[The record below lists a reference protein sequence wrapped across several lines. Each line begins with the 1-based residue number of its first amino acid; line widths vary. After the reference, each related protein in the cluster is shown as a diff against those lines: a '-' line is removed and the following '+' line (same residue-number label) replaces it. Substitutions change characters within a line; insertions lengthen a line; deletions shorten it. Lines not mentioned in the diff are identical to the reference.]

1 MIHNYGMF
9 SVEGNNA
16 VHLIVE
22 NALKNNLRWIDVY
35 RELQDLSFTEG
46 FEEAMDTE
54 VREIVYEMLESTDN
68 FYDGDDSDGQPDE
81 AQEWHDFDPD
91 C

>member
-22 NALKNNLRWIDVY
+22 NALENNLRWIDVY

-68 FYDGDDSDGQPDE
+68 FYDSNDSDGQPDE
-81 AQEWHDFDPD
+81 AQEWHDYDPD

>member
-35 RELQDLSFTEG
+35 RELQELSNREG
-46 FEEAMDTE
+46 YEEAMDTA
-54 VREIVYEMLESTDN
+54 VREVVYDALCYKDE
-68 FYDGDDSDGQPDE
+68 FYNV
-81 AQEWHDFDPD
+81 
-91 C
+91 

>member
-35 RELQDLSFTEG
+35 RELQDLSFIEG

-54 VREIVYEMLESTDN
+54 VREIVYEVLESTDN
-68 FYDGDDSDGQPDE
+68 FYGSDDSDGQPDE
-81 AQEWHDFDPD
+81 AQEWHDYDPD